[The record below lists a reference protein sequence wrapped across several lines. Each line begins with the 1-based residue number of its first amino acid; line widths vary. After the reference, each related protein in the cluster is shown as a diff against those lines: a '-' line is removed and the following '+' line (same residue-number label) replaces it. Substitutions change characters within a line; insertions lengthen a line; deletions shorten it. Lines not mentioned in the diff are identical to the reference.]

1 MKFNAALLGALA
13 TLVSAH
19 SDYAGEPVPQMI
31 GGKRFLAE
39 LRSQNPQIDA
49 QIRSSITQKRDVE
62 SQAGAK
68 LEKRDDLCGPGVG
81 SCPTGQCCSPAGFCG
96 TTEEY
101 CAAPDCQLAYGSA
114 CDGNKKP
121 SGASTASF
129 ARPQLG
135 DVLLGGAGIYDCVNN
150 GDVAFTFDDGPY
162 TYTSDLLDKLDA
174 YGAKATFFIT
184 GNNLGKGPI
193 DTTATWSNI
202 IKRMASSGHQ
212 VASHTWSHQN
222 LTSLDPVTFKNQ
234 MVYNEMAFRNILGYW
249 PSYMRPPYSECNST
263 CGSLLAKLGYVVTYF
278 DLDTAGYLND
288 GPKLIQNSKNI
299 WDKAMKTAKNTTSSF
314 LEIEHDIHYQTVYN
328 LTDYILA
335 SGSKKGFKFVT
346 VGECL
351 GDPIANWYRYGN
363 ETGVQAPSTDGTCG
377 GSVTCL
383 GSSFGNCCSL
393 NGYCGSDVA
402 HCGNG
407 CQAAAGNCTIPAGQ
421 IDVSFDGSCG
431 PHITCVGSQWG
442 NCCSGAGYCGNTT
455 DYCGTGCQSAYGN
468 CPSTSTLLST
478 SASTATSLLSSVVST
493 STSAVISTSSST
505 IGSLTSSST
514 SSSSTSPSTKAS
526 TSSTSSSTST
536 GTTTTTSAIP
546 LTSSS
551 SSSAISTK
559 TSTLTTSGKPATS
572 TTTIFSSPSS
582 SSTPISVTKASV
594 TSAPPTPT
602 PTPKLVTSRDGSCG
616 GKTGYTCQGFLLGG
630 CCSALGRCG
639 PDLSFIPFLKN
650 SYCGTGCQ
658 PAFGKCV

>member
-19 SDYAGEPVPQMI
+19 SDHAGEPVPQMI

-49 QIRSSITQKRDVE
+49 QIYSSITQKREVA
-62 SQAGAK
+62 SQAGAN

-81 SCPTGQCCSPAGFCG
+81 SCPTGQCCSPAGYCG

-114 CDGNKKP
+114 CDGNLIP

-129 ARPQLG
+129 PRPQLG
-135 DVLLGGAGIYDCVNN
+135 DVQLGGAGIYDCVNN
-150 GDVAFTFDDGPY
+150 GDIAFTFDDGPY

-193 DTTATWSNI
+193 DTTASWSNV

-234 MVYNEMAFRNILGYW
+234 MVYNEMAFRNILGFW

-288 GPKLIQNSKNI
+288 SPKLIQNSKNI

-351 GDPIANWYRYGN
+351 GDPVANWYRYGN
-363 ETGVQAPSTDGTCG
+363 ETGVQTPSTDGTCST
-377 GSVTCL
+377 SVTCL
-383 GSSFGNCCSL
+383 GSGFGNCCSA
-393 NGYCGSDVA
+393 NGFCGSDVA
-402 HCGNG
+402 HCGTG
-407 CQAAAGNCTIPAGQ
+407 CQAALGNCTIPAGE
-421 IDVSFDGSCG
+421 IDVSIDGSCG
-431 PHITCVGSQWG
+431 PHITCFGSQWG
-442 NCCSGAGYCGNTT
+442 NCCSGAGFCGNTT
-455 DYCGTGCQSAYGN
+455 DYCGADCQSAYGN
-468 CPSTSTLLST
+468 CSSTSTLLST
-478 SASTATSLLSSVVST
+478 SVSATSLLSLIAST

-505 IGSLTSSST
+505 VDTLISSST
-514 SSSSTSPSTKAS
+514 SSSSTSSSTATS

-536 GTTTTTSAIP
+536 TTSAVP
-546 LTSSS
+546 SSSVS

-559 TSTLTTSGKPATS
+559 TSTFTTSGKATTS
-572 TTTIFSSPSS
+572 TTTIFSSSSS
-582 SSTPISVTKASV
+582 SSTSTLATKAAA
-594 TSAPPTPT
+594 TSAKPTPTPT

-630 CCSALGRCG
+630 CCSASGRCG
-639 PDLSFIPFLKN
+639 PDLSLIPFLRN
-650 SYCGTGCQ
+650 PYCGTGCQ